1 MSELV
6 QAELIAEPAAVAPGQ
21 PFWVG
26 VRLRIKE
33 HWHVYWRN
41 PGDSGEAV
49 AIDWQ
54 LPPGFAAD
62 PIVWPTPSRIPV
74 AHLVNFGYERETTL
88 LTRITPPATLAAGA
102 PLDLEAHVT
111 WLVCEKE
118 CIPGE
123 TRLSLALPVAG
134 PGASR
139 QASIRGRA
147 RIFDAARAPLP
158 QPSPW
163 PARMEV
169 GPEWLTLNVA
179 RERPEAGDDPLRL
192 LLPPCRD
199 AHPARGAAAAAGDGA
214 TA

>member
-1 MSELV
+1 M
-6 QAELIAEPAAVAPGQ
+6 QAELIAEPAAIAPGQ

-26 VRLRIKE
+26 MRLRIKE

-49 AIDWQ
+49 AITWQ

-62 PIVWPTPSRIPV
+62 PIAWPTPSRIPV

-102 PLDLEAHVT
+102 PVDLKADVT

-123 TRLSLALPVAG
+123 TRLSLTLPVAG
-134 PGASR
+134 AGAVARPRS
-139 QASIRGRA
+139 AHA
-147 RIFDAARAPLP
+147 RIFDAARAALP
-158 QPSPW
+158 QPAPW

-169 GPEWLTLNVA
+169 GPDWLTLNVA
-179 RERPEAGDDPLRL
+179 RQGPEGRAPSA
-192 LLPPCRD
+192 PPSSSPTPRRWSSTRRRSSCR
-199 AHPARGAAAAAGDGA
+199 
-214 TA
+214 